1 MLIILSLHIN
11 ETIVADFIHEVT
23 HQILDKVPQ
32 LIARERASISCETP
46 IRLIQIDI
54 IPLS

>member
-1 MLIILSLHIN
+1 MLIILSLQIN